1 MYPKQATR
9 PEFAKFD
16 RNTATNRRGAGI
28 RNRRNAGT
36 GAERFALLAFAKL
49 ENVATRVV
57 VNEIFNTFVLS
68 NRSRVLRGRF
78 KCNNA
83 ANYCGVSR

>member
-9 PEFAKFD
+9 PEFAKFY

-49 ENVATRVV
+49 ENVATKVVADEICSCSLALLQWEVGVV
-57 VNEIFNTFVLS
+57 V
-68 NRSRVLRGRF
+68 R
-78 KCNNA
+78 
-83 ANYCGVSR
+83 